1 MGAFEDKYSEFEQQ
15 VVAKI
20 GELLQQKGVNCTTQ
34 SQTEVLRILDEEMMW
49 NLDGCRYLV
58 ELNETTAFDNQGY
71 EYALSCINLEK
82 LCEIVDSIEES
93 CYDFRVGTYN
103 IEREKVFKYFYDKE
117 KAYEFFI
124 EVRAKIIDERR
135 ENGEVWTEERREDG
149 DYESGDYYSINED
162 ELDEE

>member
-1 MGAFEDKYSEFEQQ
+1 METLRDKYTTLEEQ

-34 SQTEVLRILDEEMMW
+34 SQTEVLRILNEDMME

-58 ELNETTAFDNQGY
+58 ELNETTAFDNKGY
-71 EYALSCINLEK
+71 TYALSCISLEK

-93 CYDFRVGTYN
+93 CYDFRVGK
-103 IEREKVFKYFYDKE
+103 IGVDGQRLFKYFDDKE

-124 EVRAKIIDERR
+124 EVRAKIIDSRE

-162 ELDEE
+162 ELEEE